1 MADTTEAH
9 AAAGHD
15 VAGAVAGH
23 DAAGAAA
30 GHAAEAVGMPQLDF
44 STFPNQIFW
53 LVVALVAIY
62 YILTKIALPRIEGI
76 LADRHAAISNDV
88 AAAEELKAKV
98 RDAEA
103 AYEKALADARAESAR
118 VAGAG
123 PFRLMFRTIL
133 PNCMAPLI
141 VQATLSFSNAILEA
155 AALGFLGMGAQPP
168 TPEWGTMLAEA
179 REFILRA
186 WWVVTFPGL
195 AILLT
200 VLAVNLVGDGLR
212 DALDPK
218 MKRS

>member
-1 MADTTEAH
+1 VTA
-9 AAAGHD
+9 
-15 VAGAVAGH
+15 
-23 DAAGAAA
+23 
-30 GHAAEAVGMPQLDF
+30 
-44 STFPNQIFW
+44 
-53 LVVALVAIY
+53 
-62 YILTKIALPRIEGI
+62 
-76 LADRHAAISNDV
+76 
-88 AAAEELKAKV
+88 
-98 RDAEA
+98 
-103 AYEKALADARAESAR
+103 AR

-123 PFRLMFRTIL
+123 PFRLMLRTIL